1 MNWFIIAAAIS
12 VAAGIF
18 SLIKSLT
25 NNRKEGTE
33 NQTTTPQLEQ
43 KIKSKASYGKMWN
56 WIIPIGIISAL
67 VLGIW
72 IAPKYFNE
80 KISRVSTNAIFIWTL
95 DPSQHGAKRTSGPL
109 QAEVVIDD
117 GKIFNFVM
125 YYYRK
130 GKKEEAIF
138 EGERT
143 STRKIEGFWWQNN
156 PEDRGQ
162 WYLKPDPA
170 NDRLFVGE
178 HSDLSQEWTP
188 IKLILKLK

>member
-67 VLGIW
+67 VLGFW
-72 IAPKYFNE
+72 LAPKYF
-80 KISRVSTNAIFIWTL
+80 KGGISKPTTVIWKKK
-95 DPSQHGAKRTSGPL
+95 PHQYGREPEKRTSS
-109 QAEVVIDD
+109 
-117 GKIFNFVM
+117 IFQSPNV
-125 YYYRK
+125 
-130 GKKEEAIF
+130 
-138 EGERT
+138 
-143 STRKIEGFWWQNN
+143 
-156 PEDRGQ
+156 P
-162 WYLKPDPA
+162 
-170 NDRLFVGE
+170 
-178 HSDLSQEWTP
+178 
-188 IKLILKLK
+188 

>member
-95 DPSQHGAKRTSGPL
+95 DPSQHGAKRTSGPQ
-109 QAEVVIDD
+109 QAEVIKDD
-117 GKIFNFVM
+117 GK
-125 YYYRK
+125 K
-130 GKKEEAIF
+130 
-138 EGERT
+138 
-143 STRKIEGFWWQNN
+143 
-156 PEDRGQ
+156 
-162 WYLKPDPA
+162 
-170 NDRLFVGE
+170 
-178 HSDLSQEWTP
+178 
-188 IKLILKLK
+188 